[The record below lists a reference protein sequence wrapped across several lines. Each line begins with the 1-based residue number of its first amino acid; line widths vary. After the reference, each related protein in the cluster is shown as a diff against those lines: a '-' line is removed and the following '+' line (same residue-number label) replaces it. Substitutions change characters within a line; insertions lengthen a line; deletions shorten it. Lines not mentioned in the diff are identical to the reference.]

1 MAWLLRANSTGGS
14 QNLQSV
20 AFRLFPGAQSAGRGD
35 ILAQFSTALFAWPSM
50 PTRNYAVMQRL
61 RPGWLFLL
69 VLSSAFTSEVVVMVV
84 LPYFLPAQSSF
95 SSAALIDA
103 CLLTVLLAPLLWWLV
118 VKPLRKVADA
128 RQQLLSFAMS
138 AQENER
144 RRIAGELHDGLGQ
157 VLTCLL
163 VGLRTIEELSSDEQV
178 RLQAGELRRI
188 GGEAHDEIR
197 RLARGL
203 RPAVLDDAGLVPALE
218 RFLQDVRASHKVEAN
233 LILACDEPPRL
244 SSDVETTLY
253 RMVQEGV
260 TNAIRHGAAT
270 KIGVTMRCSPRAV
283 EVSIEDDGSGFDPG
297 RTLRGNADNQP
308 FGLLSIRE
316 RAELAGGV
324 VAIESTPG
332 VGSRLQVRVPIADT
346 EPRHA

>member
-1 MAWLLRANSTGGS
+1 LIHQQIPHGNVSSLRSS
-14 QNLQSV
+14 
-20 AFRLFPGAQSAGRGD
+20 PWAQKATQGD
-35 ILAQFSTALFAWPSM
+35 ILALFPIAQIAWPSM
-50 PTRNYAVMQRL
+50 PTRHNAVLQRL

-69 VLSSAFTSEVVVMVV
+69 VLSSAFCSEVIVMVV
-84 LPYFLPAQSSF
+84 LPYVLPAQSSF
-95 SSAALIDA
+95 GSAALVDA
-103 CLLTVLLAPLLWWLV
+103 CLLTLLLAPLLWWLV
-118 VKPLRKVADA
+118 VRPLRKVADA

-178 RLQAGELRRI
+178 RNQASDLRRI

-218 RFLQDVRASHKVEAN
+218 RFLQDVRASHKVEAS
-233 LILACDEPPRL
+233 LILAGDEPPRL
-244 SSDVETTLY
+244 SSNVETTLY
-253 RMVQEGV
+253 RIVQEGV

-270 KIGVTMRCSPRAV
+270 KIGVTVRCSPRVV

-324 VAIESTPG
+324 VVIESTPG
-332 VGSRLQVRVPIADT
+332 VGSRLHVRVPIADA